1 MPEASSVVDKLR
13 PLHPPVPDGT
23 ADILIM
29 TLVGC
34 VAGVVLSM
42 AVRHFLARRRPLR
55 RAALDALAASR
66 ALPAPDRLAAQARLL
81 RDVACALHD
90 GARSLRGEAWL
101 THLDGVFETR
111 LFSEGLGR
119 AYGDA
124 LYQPRQDDPTE
135 ALDAALGR
143 LLARLEK

>member
-34 VAGVVLSM
+34 VAG
-42 AVRHFLARRRPLR
+42 
-55 RAALDALAASR
+55 
-66 ALPAPDRLAAQARLL
+66 
-81 RDVACALHD
+81 
-90 GARSLRGEAWL
+90 EAWL
-101 THLDGVFETR
+101 THLDSVFETR